1 MKTLKNIKNHKK
13 SYNKTAKKQ
22 KHKSK
27 HSEIIKKKHK
37 KIIKKINHLN
47 GLVAH
52 IQTHNF

>member
-27 HSEIIKKKHK
+27 HSEIIKKQK
-37 KIIKKINHLN
+37 NH
-47 GLVAH
+47 
-52 IQTHNF
+52 